1 MLYFQKPEVFLMVNV
16 WVIAV
21 LIGVFGMAFGYVNM
35 IMFKKENLVYDVGF
49 LGGFVISAVSCI
61 LFILFY

>member
-1 MLYFQKPEVFLMVNV
+1 MVNA
-16 WVIAV
+16 WIIAV

-35 IMFKKENLVYDVGF
+35 IMLKKENSVYDVGF
-49 LGGFVISAVSCI
+49 LGGFLISVVSCI

>member
-1 MLYFQKPEVFLMVNV
+1 MLYFQKSEVLKMDNV
-16 WVIAV
+16 WAIVV

-35 IMFKKENLVYDVGF
+35 IILKKENLVYDVGF
-49 LGGFVISAVSCI
+49 LGGFLISAVSCI

>member
-1 MLYFQKPEVFLMVNV
+1 MVNV

>member
-1 MLYFQKPEVFLMVNV
+1 MDNV
-16 WVIAV
+16 WAIVV

-35 IMFKKENLVYDVGF
+35 IILKKESLVYDVGF
-49 LGGFVISAVSCI
+49 LGGFLISAVSCI